1 MLDHCGGRFCG
12 DHPLGHADAAAVSGE
27 TIAQIRSPGCVP
39 YPVGEGLAGQAE
51 HRGLRER
58 LFGPDRLNL
67 AQGAGGWIEGTLSL
81 KVPISGRRAALG
93 VLPGGMLSLAG
104 CRRICPYVNF
114 WRKSSH
120 VVIPHYWNPQQVE
133 RLLDSLAALGLR
145 RARVAA
151 LIMWRTGL
159 RVGETVALE
168 WRDIDLTAGSL
179 LVRRGKG
186 GRGRTVPLHPDLAS
200 LFANWPTSCGPR
212 DLVAGLTRKT
222 ALRHLRAGIE
232 HAGLDEESPG
242 TGRQRAGAHSLR
254 HSAARH
260 WLTTAG
266 IPLNVVSQW
275 LGHAT
280 PEVTLRIYLPIVG
293 NTRSMADVP

>member
-1 MLDHCGGRFCG
+1 M
-12 DHPLGHADAAAVSGE
+12 
-27 TIAQIRSPGCVP
+27 
-39 YPVGEGLAGQAE
+39 
-51 HRGLRER
+51 
-58 LFGPDRLNL
+58 
-67 AQGAGGWIEGTLSL
+67 SL
-81 KVPISGRRAALG
+81 KVPISGRRPAPASWSQVRAVARRGGSDCQYGNFG
-93 VLPGGMLSLAG
+93 VKVPILA
-104 CRRICPYVNF
+104 
-114 WRKSSH
+114 
-120 VVIPHYWNPQQVE
+120 IPHYWNPQQVE
-133 RLLDSLAALGLR
+133 RLLNALAALGLR

-151 LIMWRTGL
+151 LIMWRSGL

-168 WRDIDLTAGSL
+168 WRDIDLTADSL

-200 LFANWPTSCGPR
+200 LFANWPRSYGPR
-212 DLVAGLTRKT
+212 DLVVGLTRKT
-222 ALRHLRAGIE
+222 VLRHLRAGIE

-254 HSAARH
+254 HSAACH

-293 NTRSMADVP
+293 STHSMADVP

>member
-1 MLDHCGGRFCG
+1 M
-12 DHPLGHADAAAVSGE
+12 
-27 TIAQIRSPGCVP
+27 
-39 YPVGEGLAGQAE
+39 
-51 HRGLRER
+51 
-58 LFGPDRLNL
+58 N
-67 AQGAGGWIEGTLSL
+67 
-81 KVPISGRRAALG
+81 
-93 VLPGGMLSLAG
+93 
-104 CRRICPYVNF
+104 
-114 WRKSSH
+114 
-120 VVIPHYWNPQQVE
+120 
-133 RLLDSLAALGLR
+133 SLAALGLR

-159 RVGETVALE
+159 RVGETVATKIYVPLE
-168 WRDIDLTAGSL
+168 WRDIDVTAGSL

-200 LFANWPTSCGPR
+200 LFANWPASYGSR
-212 DLVAGLTRKT
+212 DLVVGLTRKT
-222 ALRHLRAGIE
+222 SLRHLRAGIE

-293 NTRSMADVP
+293 STHSMADVP